1 MLRGIRAVSVIV
13 ASVLPFTSSAW
24 ATSPGQS
31 GSSTAEGIREAR
43 EQWLAGALQAALRL
57 GCTPDS
63 IQQLSSESVDD
74 AIQYFGQTAK
84 PGACLIL
91 APISNDP
98 ESMRYSL
105 ATGGTVNGM
114 EIRYLSDVGQ
124 VRIQHGAA
132 VKNR

>member
-1 MLRGIRAVSVIV
+1 M
-13 ASVLPFTSSAW
+13 
-24 ATSPGQS
+24 
-31 GSSTAEGIREAR
+31 
-43 EQWLAGALQAALRL
+43 QAALRF

-63 IQQLSSESVDD
+63 IQQLSSESVED

-91 APISNDP
+91 TPISNDP
-98 ESMRYSL
+98 ATMRYSL

-114 EIRYLSDVGQ
+114 EIRYLSDVAQ

-132 VKNR
+132 VSSR